1 LLYQLYLLRV
11 AHWENL
17 KVWCVNRGFRLFR
30 LNLTLNL
37 IKTTDIEKTVEHN
50 KSYLLFVSQ
59 SN

>member
-37 IKTTDIEKTVEHN
+37 IKTADIGKTVEH
-50 KSYLLFVSQ
+50 S
-59 SN
+59 